1 MIEVLL
7 HAYTPLILWTGLGAI
22 ALRFLPQTFP
32 RLLGRSLYWVG
43 VPWQLF
49 GLARHTHF
57 DPTLSLAPVVTIATL
72 GVGIVLAW
80 LILRGLIAL
89 KQGRSDAW
97 MPPIPPLDSP
107 HQGTFVIASMLGNTG
122 FVGLGIIPTLLQAGD
137 MSWAV
142 LFSVTQNL
150 VGTYGVGVLL
160 ASYYGRSEQPNHW
173 WMLLRDMVTVPTL
186 WAFAAGYLTQSVEFA
201 AWGSAITDSAL
212 LFVIPTSFVLM
223 GMRLGQLQGL
233 NSLKVA
239 AIPVFLKVLVLPSLV
254 GIGTTLLGLSGDIR
268 LSLILMAGTPSAFAS
283 LILAEEYNLDRDL
296 AASCIALSTVS
307 ILLTIPLWLLIF

>member
-80 LILRGLIAL
+80 LTLRGLIAL
-89 KQGRSDAW
+89 KQSRSNVW

-122 FVGLGIIPTLLQAGD
+122 FIGLGIIPTLLQAGD

-201 AWGSAITDSAL
+201 PWGSAIADSAL

-239 AIPVFLKVLVLPSLV
+239 AIPVFLKVLVLPALV
-254 GIGTTLLGLSGDIR
+254 GIGTTLLGLSGDTR

-307 ILLTIPLWLLIF
+307 MLLTIPLWLLIF

>member
-1 MIEVLL
+1 MIEVLF

-32 RLLGRSLYWVG
+32 RFLGRSLYWVG
-43 VPWQLF
+43 VPWQIF
-49 GLARHTHF
+49 GLARQTHF
-57 DPTLSLAPVVTIATL
+57 DPALSLAPVITIATL
-72 GVGIVLAW
+72 GTGIVLSW
-80 LILRGLIAL
+80 LALRVLVAL
-89 KQGRSDAW
+89 KVSGAGFWRSL
-97 MPPIPPLDSP
+97 IPPLDSS

-122 FVGLGIIPTLLQAGD
+122 FVGLGIIPGLLREGN

-150 VGTYGVGVLL
+150 VGTYGIGVLL

-173 WMLLRDMVTVPTL
+173 WILLRDILTVPTL
-186 WAFAAGYLTQSVEFA
+186 WAFAASYFTQSVEFA
-201 AWGSAITDSAL
+201 AWGDAIVNSSL
-212 LFVIPTSFVLM
+212 LFVIPASFVLM

-233 NSLKVA
+233 SSLKVA
-239 AIPVFLKVLVLPSLV
+239 IVPVLLKVLILPALV
-254 GIGTTLLGLSGDIR
+254 SVGTTLLGLSGDVR

-296 AASCIALSTVS
+296 AASCIALSTVG
-307 ILLTIPLWLLIF
+307 ILLMIPVWLLLF